1 MPGFGWGEALYGLLT
16 LLVLLIGAYA
26 KGLEKKISI
35 LETFKDK
42 VQDHWEKDAKNYLS
56 KSEFSDFA
64 KELKDSLIRIENK
77 IEKLRE

>member
-1 MPGFGWGEALYGLLT
+1 MPGFGLGEVLYGLLT

-26 KGLEKKISI
+26 RSLEKKIEA
-35 LETFKDK
+35 LESFKDE
-42 VQDHWEKDAKNYLS
+42 VLRHRELDAKTYLS

-64 KELKDSLIRIENK
+64 KELKDALIRIENK